1 MEKNKIILHDPNNNN
16 IPSYDV
22 GLANE
27 TSSQPHIDL
36 LSGGSLTRNGYDA
49 KGGSILNKELEAD
62 EINSRKQSFVLNQ
75 LEPHFPKQQGRPKN
89 LNLNIQFSS
98 DSTYPIPSSIR
109 LQCDDDKSADR
120 KNAEKRVH
128 LYERKRLT
136 LWFIIMSCF
145 FFFVD
150 PESIFFCQ

>member
-1 MEKNKIILHDPNNNN
+1 MEKNKNFLYDPNNNKF
-16 IPSYDV
+16 PSLDV
-22 GLANE
+22 GLANK
-27 TSSQPHIDL
+27 TSSQTYIDS
-36 LSGGSLTRNGYDA
+36 LSWGSLSRTGCGA
-49 KGGSILNKELEAD
+49 KGGSILNNKSEAD
-62 EINSRKQSFVLNQ
+62 EIISRNQSLVLNQ

-109 LQCDDDKSADR
+109 LQCDDDKSEDR

-136 LWFIIMSCF
+136 LWFVIMTCF
-145 FFFVD
+145 F
-150 PESIFFCQ
+150 